1 MSIAYAKEF
10 LLIES
15 FQQSEQYFEEIT
27 MANIDKKTICVILRL
42 LCSMEMNLLPFVNQP
57 IM

>member
-27 MANIDKKTICVILRL
+27 MANIDKKNNMCNFTTF
-42 LCSMEMNLLPFVNQP
+42 M
-57 IM
+57 